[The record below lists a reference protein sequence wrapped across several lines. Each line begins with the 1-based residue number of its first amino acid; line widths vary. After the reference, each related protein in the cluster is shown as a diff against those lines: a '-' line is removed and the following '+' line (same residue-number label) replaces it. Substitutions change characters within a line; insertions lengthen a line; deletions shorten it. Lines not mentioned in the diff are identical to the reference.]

1 MNIEEVYALT
11 KIKGI
16 GPKAIL
22 EIMNVIDDYC
32 IDTFRDLDLDLLL
45 NEKKL
50 SRVKKII
57 EENLP
62 WNRFES
68 YIGNAQ
74 HEIYNIENKGIDIV
88 GFYDEQYPQL
98 LKMTSDAPL
107 FLYCKGNLPLLHNL
121 NNIAVVGTRQNTP
134 HGKLITEKSVQFMCE
149 NNYTIVSGLALGID
163 AIAHQA
169 SLDSKGKTISVLVDV
184 DNVQPS
190 RNRGIADDI
199 LANDGLLVSEMPP
212 DTKIIPA
219 MFAKRD
225 RIQSGLSLA
234 VFPIETN
241 IDGGTMHAVRAAI
254 KENRLVYVPDVEKSG
269 YPDKNIPQLG
279 GIKHLIEEEQ
289 AIPYTKDM
297 YGDILKNIEVKK
309 YELLHP
315 KLELKQGSLL

>member
-1 MNIEEVYALT
+1 MNIEEIYALS

-22 EIMNVIDDYC
+22 EIMNVIESHA
-32 IDTFRDLDLDLLL
+32 IDTFKDLDLDLLL
-45 NEKKL
+45 NAKKL

-62 WNRFES
+62 WKRFEF
-68 YIGNAQ
+68 YIENAQ
-74 HEIYNIENKGIDIV
+74 EEIYEIENKGIDIV
-88 GFYDEQYPQL
+88 GFYDEQYPKL

-107 FLYCKGNLPLLHNL
+107 FLYCKGNLPLLNNL

-169 SLDSKGKTISVLVDV
+169 ALDYNGKTISVLVDV

-190 RNRGIADDI
+190 RNRGLADDI
-199 LANDGLLVSEMPP
+199 LDNDGLLVAEMPP
-212 DTKIIPA
+212 GTKIIPA

-241 IDGGTMHAVRAAI
+241 IDGGTMHAVKAAI

-269 YPDKNIPQLG
+269 YADQDIPQLG
-279 GIKHLIEEEQ
+279 GIKHLIEEEK

-297 YGDILKNIEVKK
+297 YSDILKDIEAKK
-309 YELLHP
+309 DELLHP
-315 KLELKQGSLL
+315 KIELKQGSLL